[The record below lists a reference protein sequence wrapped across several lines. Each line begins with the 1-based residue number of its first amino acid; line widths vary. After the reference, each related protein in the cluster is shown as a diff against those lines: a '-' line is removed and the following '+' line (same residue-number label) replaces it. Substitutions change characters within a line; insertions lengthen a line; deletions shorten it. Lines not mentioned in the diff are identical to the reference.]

1 MKEEKKVERREN
13 KRNQEITREKKEDK
27 SIWEKR
33 KEVNIMKI
41 IIFWEKNLSS
51 SIEDQRYKSMDFFLH
66 ENWVYFM
73 LFYCQKSYKFTL
85 LQTQINC
92 YYY

>member
-27 SIWEKR
+27 SRGEKR

-41 IIFWEKNLSS
+41 IIF
-51 SIEDQRYKSMDFFLH
+51 
-66 ENWVYFM
+66 
-73 LFYCQKSYKFTL
+73 
-85 LQTQINC
+85 
-92 YYY
+92 